1 MIITIYVC
9 MPFVIKL
16 VDILDEIDRICILEE
31 KKSYREK
38 RKDEN

>member
-1 MIITIYVC
+1 V
-9 MPFVIKL
+9 VKL
-16 VDILDEIDRICILEE
+16 VDILDEIDRICILGEDKE